1 MHCRTV
7 IVSVGAEAAVE
18 TDEATE
24 MLLLSKLAENGVAA
38 DEEVGGNG
46 SEGPK
51 REEEDAL
58 AEPNAF
64 VVVVAGAAAE
74 AESSNVGVADLDL
87 AADSKAFLNASKG
100 LGAAGAAD
108 VVVVVVD
115 EGWPHASEEKGST
128 VDNESLAGV
137 GLASVA
143 GSSSFI
149 FST

>member
-7 IVSVGAEAAVE
+7 IVSVGAEEATVE
-18 TDEATE
+18 TDDDAKET
-24 MLLLSKLAENGVAA
+24 LLVSKLAANGVAA

-64 VVVVAGAAAE
+64 VDAAGAAAAA

-108 VVVVVVD
+108 VAVVVD
-115 EGWPHASEEKGST
+115 EG
-128 VDNESLAGV
+128 
-137 GLASVA
+137 
-143 GSSSFI
+143 
-149 FST
+149 